1 MKIRLTIL
9 ALVLIPV
16 LVAGGFAV
24 TKTPMSAPV
33 VAVLG
38 AVMIWLAYTRY
49 ARRIDAEVI
58 RPDDKKATPARM
70 YMDGVDFMPTSRNV
84 LYGYHFK
91 SIAAAGPIVGPIA
104 AATLW
109 GWMPALLWLTLG
121 VSFLGWASDYSAI
134 VVAVRNDGN
143 SLSAIAHRLISPRA
157 RIILFVFIFF
167 YLLLLAGAFVGIM
180 AGIFDPRADV
190 PFGILMLAIMGLLM
204 GQMLYKWKMDLILVT
219 FIAVALTLGGM
230 ALGAKGISSAKGVT
244 PDGKPAATIVF
255 GGPVNSVVEKVG
267 NGLNRITG
275 GEPMYTVVDPT
286 KADPRLATTVITAD
300 GKIVP
305 KYVDK
310 SGAIKM
316 MPSFVFWCLMVFLFS
331 YLGTVLP
338 IWRFAQPTN
347 YIGFWVTFITIGL
360 SALGAIVGG
369 VRALFGNPEM
379 IKAVTFQ
386 TKVFSTLM
394 PMSQAKDAAGNILQA
409 LPAIQPIWPM
419 LFVTIACGAISG
431 WHALVGSIGTA
442 RQLEYE
448 TDALP
453 VGGGGMFSENAL
465 ALLSLVAVSIA
476 GGAGAGA
483 FAAGVGKLLGM
494 VTFGAIAPAYGTALG
509 FGVFVVIVLTMVQ
522 LVFRVMRVTLGEW
535 LGDTW
540 AGFKN
545 AHISAIVSMGLA
557 LVLVLSGTWIYLWQL
572 FGASNQLMA
581 ALSLLIVSL
590 WLKSIGRS
598 PRYAFWPM
606 LFMYVTTMAAIL
618 VTAYNLYASI
628 LSNPKIAAQPINSFG
643 AIAMLIVA
651 GLLFIAAILIAWDAF
666 KAWRKLDVKGA
677 TPTPT
682 RDRERELVSAH
693 D

>member
-1 MKIRLTIL
+1 MNIRLSIL
-9 ALVLIPV
+9 ILVLIPA
-16 LVAGGFAV
+16 LVVGGYVV
-24 TKTPMSAPV
+24 THRPMSAPV
-33 VAVLG
+33 VVVLG
-38 AVMIWLAYTRY
+38 AVMIYLGYTRY
-49 ARRIDAEVI
+49 ARRIDHDVI
-58 RPDDKKATPARM
+58 QPDDKRSTPARL

-121 VSFLGWASDYSAI
+121 VTFLGWASDYSAI

-157 RIILFVFIFF
+157 RVILFVFIFF

-190 PFGILMLAIMGLLM
+190 PFGILMLAVMGLLM
-204 GQMLYKWKMDLILVT
+204 GQMLYRWKMDLLLVT
-219 FIAVALTLGGM
+219 LLAVVVTLVSM
-230 ALGAKGISSAKGVT
+230 AIGAKGIVVTKGTT
-244 PDGKPAATIVF
+244 PDGKPASALVF
-255 GGPVNSVVEKVG
+255 AGPINSAVQKLSDGMNV
-267 NGLNRITG
+267 LSRQQ
-275 GEPMYTVVDPT
+275 PLYTVIDPT
-286 KADPRLATTVITAD
+286 RSDPRLATTVVTPD

-305 KYVDK
+305 KYVD
-310 SGAIKM
+310 SNGAIKM
-316 MPSFVFWCLMVFLFS
+316 LPSFIFWCLFIFGFS

-347 YIGFWVTFITIGL
+347 YIGFWVTFLTIGL
-360 SALGAIVGG
+360 SALGAVLGG
-369 VRALFGNPEM
+369 IRAVLGNPDM

-386 TKVFSTLM
+386 TRVFASWM
-394 PMSQAKDAAGNILQA
+394 PITQAKDAAGNLLQA
-409 LPAIQPIWPM
+409 APAIQPLWPM

-431 WHALVGSIGTA
+431 WHSLVGSIGTA

-465 ALLSLVAVSIA
+465 ALLSLIAVSIA

-483 FAAGVGKLLGM
+483 FAAGVGKMLGM
-494 VTFGAIAPAYGTALG
+494 ITFGGIPPAYGTALG

-540 AGFKN
+540 VGFKN
-545 AHISAIVSMGLA
+545 PHVAAILSMVLTML
-557 LVLVLSGTWIYLWQL
+557 LVMSGTWIYLWQL

-581 ALSLLIVSL
+581 ALSLLIVSI
-590 WLKSIGRS
+590 WLKLSGRN
-598 PRYAFWPM
+598 PRFAFWPM
-606 LFMYVTTMAAIL
+606 VFMYVTTMAAIV

-628 LSNPKIAAQPINSFG
+628 LSNPKIAAQPVNSIG
-643 AIAMLIVA
+643 AIAMILVSV
-651 GLLFIAAILIAWDAF
+651 LLFIAALLIAYD
-666 KAWRKLDVKGA
+666 AWRAWQKPVPAPRGA
-677 TPTPT
+677 PVPA
-682 RDRERELVSAH
+682 D
-693 D
+693 

>member
-1 MKIRLTIL
+1 MNIRLTIL
-9 ALVLIPV
+9 ILLLIPV
-16 LVAGGFAV
+16 VVAGGFAV
-24 TKTPMSAPV
+24 AHWPMNATV

-38 AVMIWLAYTRY
+38 AICIWLGYTRY
-49 ARRIDAEVI
+49 ARRIDREVI
-58 RPDDKKATPARM
+58 QPDNRKATPARM

-104 AATLW
+104 AAMLW
-109 GWMPALLWLTLG
+109 GWLPALLWLILG
-121 VSFLGWASDYSAI
+121 VTFLGWASDYSAI
-134 VVAVRNDGN
+134 MVAVRNDGN
-143 SLSAIAHRLISPRA
+143 SLSAIAHRLIAPRT

-190 PFGILMLAIMGLLM
+190 PFGIFMLAVMGLLM
-204 GQMLYKWKMDLILVT
+204 GQMLYRWKMDLIFVT
-219 FIAVALTLGGM
+219 FLAVAVTLGSM
-230 ALGAKGISSAKGVT
+230 ALGAKGISVFKGST
-244 PDGKPAATIVF
+244 PDGKPATALVF
-255 GGPVNSVVEKVG
+255 GGTINHGVERLG
-267 NGLNRITG
+267 DTLNRISG
-275 GEPMYTVVDPT
+275 GRPLYTVVDPT
-286 KADPRLATTVITAD
+286 KSDPRLATTVATRE

-305 KYVDK
+305 KYVDS

-316 MPSFVFWCLMVFLFS
+316 LPSFLFWCLFVFAFS

-347 YIGFWVTFITIGL
+347 YIGFWVTFLTIGL

-369 VRALFGNPEM
+369 VRALLGSPEM
-379 IKAVTFQ
+379 LKAITFQ
-386 TKVFSTLM
+386 TKVFSTWM
-394 PMSQAKDAAGNILQA
+394 PITQAKDAAGNLLQA
-409 LPAIQPIWPM
+409 HPAIQPLWPM

-431 WHALVGSIGTA
+431 WHSLVGSIGTA

-483 FAAGVGKLLGM
+483 FAAGVGKLLGI
-494 VTFGAIAPAYGTALG
+494 VTFGAIPPAYGTALG

-540 AGFKN
+540 VGFKN
-545 AHISAIVSMGLA
+545 AHVSAIISMA
-557 LVLVLSGTWIYLWQL
+557 LTFVLVLSGTWIYLWQL

-590 WLKSIGRS
+590 WLKSVGRS
-598 PRYAFWPM
+598 PRYALYPM
-606 LFMYVTTMAAIL
+606 LFMYITTMAAIV
-618 VTAYNLYASI
+618 VTGYNLYASI
-628 LSNPKIAAQPINSFG
+628 LSNPKIAAQPVNSIG
-643 AIAMLIVA
+643 AIAMIIVA
-651 GLLFIAAILIAWDAF
+651 ALLFVAAVVIAYD
-666 KAWRKLDVKGA
+666 AWRAWGRLKVQ
-677 TPTPT
+677 PTPKKK
-682 RDRERELVSAH
+682 EPKEELVAA